1 MRADLNFR
9 HRRAEYPHDRVM
21 GWRLKSAMR
30 QDSPSQ
36 RWNVPKGRASL
47 EGIEIRADRFDLR
60 SDHKIAVTING
71 EIFGIINASETGFCF
86 ASSKC
91 FEIGTTFDDVVMTY
105 DGSAELYRGR
115 VKIARR
121 DSLQIAGYEYGVILL
136 SSPLNEYLFH
146 AIETMRNVEEEL
158 AQEKDLLHAVPQEFL
173 NWVMEIRSFLAD
185 LKTRVDEVEE
195 KAHIMSQSG
204 RESMFKATE
213 LVLAPFVTATL
224 TELGRKAHHIVKSM
238 PNKETLRYAKGIF
251 RRELDEYFRHAPFI
265 ERARKKPLGYAG
277 DFEMMNQIYRNEFEG
292 SSLFGALLHKW
303 GINEASS
310 HSVRYRR
317 TYFKEK
323 FRELSR
329 LGREIK
335 IASIAAGPAKEI
347 VDYLG
352 EVSQA
357 ELDLFT
363 FVIID
368 QDKEA
373 LLNAKRHI
381 TEVLL
386 RHEKDV
392 KVIYVP
398 TSVKQIL
405 EGGDAPRKLSSLG
418 FDMIYSVGLYDYL
431 TQPVAKLLTREL
443 TSWLNPG
450 GQIHIGNFHPS
461 NPTHTMSELAAEW
474 SLILRTEPELL
485 DLVRGLPLTHAKVTA
500 DDQGIEL
507 FLTAQRMP

>member
-1 MRADLNFR
+1 MRANLNFG
-9 HRRAEYPHDRVM
+9 HKRAEDPNDRDM
-21 GWRLKSAMR
+21 GWRQKSAMR

-36 RWNVPKGRASL
+36 RWTVPTGRASL

-60 SDHKIAVTING
+60 SDHKIAVTIVD
-71 EIFGIINASETGFCF
+71 ETLGIINASETGFCF
-86 ASSKC
+86 ATTKV
-91 FEIGTTFDDVVMTY
+91 FEIGTVFDDVCMTY

-115 VKIARR
+115 IKIVRR
-121 DSLQIAGYEYGVILL
+121 DALPIAGYEYGVILL
-136 SSPLNEYLFH
+136 SGPLNEYLFH
-146 AIETMRNVEEEL
+146 AIETMGTIQDEL
-158 AQEKDLLHAVPQEFL
+158 AQEKDLLQAVPKEFL
-173 NWVMEIRSFLAD
+173 NLVMEIRSFLGD
-185 LKTRVDEVEE
+185 LKSRVDEVEQ

-204 RESMFKATE
+204 RESMIKAAE
-213 LVLAPFVTATL
+213 LVLAPFVITTL
-224 TELGRKAHHIVKSM
+224 TEFGRKAHHIVKSM

-251 RRELDEYFRHAPFI
+251 RRELDDYFKYAPFI

-329 LGREIK
+329 QGREVK
-335 IASIAAGPAKEI
+335 VASIAAGPAKEI
-347 VDYLG
+347 VDFVR
-352 EVSQA
+352 ETSQSN
-357 ELDLFT
+357 LDLFT

-386 RHEKDV
+386 KHEKDA
-392 KVIYVP
+392 KIIYVP

-405 EGGDAPRKLSSLG
+405 EGSDAPRKLATLG
-418 FDMIYSVGLYDYL
+418 FDMIYAVGLYDYL

-443 TSWLNPG
+443 STWLNPH

-461 NPTHTMSELAAEW
+461 NPTHTISELAAEW
-474 SLILRTEPELL
+474 SLILRTEMELL
-485 DLVRGLPLTHAKVTA
+485 DLVRDLPLIHAKVTT

-507 FLTAQRMP
+507 FLTAKRTP

>member
-1 MRADLNFR
+1 
-9 HRRAEYPHDRVM
+9 M
-21 GWRLKSAMR
+21 GTI
-30 QDSPSQ
+30 QD
-36 RWNVPKGRASL
+36 
-47 EGIEIRADRFDLR
+47 
-60 SDHKIAVTING
+60 
-71 EIFGIINASETGFCF
+71 
-86 ASSKC
+86 
-91 FEIGTTFDDVVMTY
+91 
-105 DGSAELYRGR
+105 
-115 VKIARR
+115 
-121 DSLQIAGYEYGVILL
+121 
-136 SSPLNEYLFH
+136 
-146 AIETMRNVEEEL
+146 EL
-158 AQEKDLLHAVPQEFL
+158 AQEKDLLQAVPKEFL
-173 NWVMEIRSFLAD
+173 NLVMEIRSFLGD
-185 LKTRVDEVEE
+185 LKSRVDEVEQ

-204 RESMFKATE
+204 RESMIKAAE
-213 LVLAPFVTATL
+213 LVLAPFVITTL
-224 TELGRKAHHIVKSM
+224 TEFGRKAHHIVKSM

-251 RRELDEYFRHAPFI
+251 RRELDDYFKYAPFI

-329 LGREIK
+329 QGREVK
-335 IASIAAGPAKEI
+335 VASIAAGPAKEI
-347 VDYLG
+347 VDFVR
-352 EVSQA
+352 ETSQSN
-357 ELDLFT
+357 LDLFT

-386 RHEKDV
+386 KHEKDA
-392 KVIYVP
+392 KIIYVP

-405 EGGDAPRKLSSLG
+405 EGSDAPRKLATLG
-418 FDMIYSVGLYDYL
+418 FDMIYAVGLYDYL

-443 TSWLNPG
+443 STWLNPH

-461 NPTHTMSELAAEW
+461 NPTHTISELAAEW
-474 SLILRTEPELL
+474 SLILRTEMELL
-485 DLVRGLPLTHAKVTA
+485 DLVRDLPLIHAKVTT

-507 FLTAQRMP
+507 FLTAKRTP